1 MRRLRSASAL
11 TKTIATLGVLII
23 IQATCQLIFGSLPEV
38 LPQFLPEDSV
48 VIGPATVSLAS
59 IVILIV
65 SVALTAVLWAG
76 YRYSRFGNASS
87 AVSESDVAAQAIG
100 ISSSLI
106 RLLNWGLAGAPECRR
121 RHSDSPQAGVSLAKC
136 RMVSCYPR

>member
-1 MRRLRSASAL
+1 M
-11 TKTIATLGVLII
+11 
-23 IQATCQLIFGSLPEV
+23 
-38 LPQFLPEDSV
+38 
-48 VIGPATVSLAS
+48 SLAS

-106 RLLNWGLAGAPECRR
+106 RLLNWGLAGAL
-121 RHSDSPQAGVSLAKC
+121 SAVAGILIAPQAGVSSPTC
-136 RMVSCYPR
+136 RMVFCSPR